1 MDNTTEAMS
10 VDTGHAQV
18 IARIG
23 FAERWLHRAKAQC
36 ADGDVAGGL
45 MTLSLAD
52 AEMRVALETGG
63 WSRHRP
69 SAPRPAMR
77 RWVPWVTL
85 AAATMASVWTLRPA
99 AVPADAAVV
108 DGPAV
113 VRFSSN
119 VGAVLSLMSVTPA
132 PRAPV
137 QVARPEVRPRTLRT
151 APQAPPRASA
161 APLRPAAAVAAPTVT
176 PAITP
181 AAHPLTITAPV
192 PAPALSPAAPFVLSE
207 VDLIDMVLAANQAL
221 RGTGP

>member
-1 MDNTTEAMS
+1 MS

-36 ADGDVAGGL
+36 ADGDVVGGL

-77 RWVPWVTL
+77 RWLPWVMV
-85 AAATMASVWTLRPA
+85 AAAASLASVWTFRPA

-113 VRFSSN
+113 VRFSSH
-119 VGAVLSLMSVTPA
+119 VGAVLSLISVTPA

-137 QVARPEVRPRTLRT
+137 QFARPNVRPRGQRST
-151 APQAPPRASA
+151 PQAPPRATA
-161 APLRPAAAVAAPTVT
+161 APLRPPAAAAAPTVT
-176 PAITP
+176 PAVTP
-181 AAHPLTITAPV
+181 AARPTITAPV
-192 PAPALSPAAPFVLSE
+192 SAPVLSPAAPFVLSE